1 MGSVPPSIL
10 VLSEY
15 QSIVTCRPEAE
26 VFVDLCRAGFPVT
39 VMTRP
44 ESPYLPRFQEAG
56 VRVVPWHPRR
66 KLDRAEIRRVRAEL
80 ADGGHAVAF
89 AFNNKALGT
98 AVWAARGLPVKLVA
112 YRGFDGNLGWWDP
125 TNYLKLLHPRI
136 DAYWCNAE
144 SVRETV
150 RRNLF
155 SGKDRA
161 VAISKG
167 HDPAWYDGTPKA
179 DLRALGV
186 PAGAFAVACVGEV
199 RPSKAVPDLVEA
211 TRFLPPELPLH
222 FVLAGPGTDAPGFR
236 RLVARS
242 PLADRFHLLGYRKD
256 ALQLMAACDG
266 YALPS
271 RWGESLT
278 RSLIEAMCVGV
289 PPVITDLPGNRE
301 VVIDRECGRVVPPAD
316 PRAFAAALADLAAD
330 RDRARAWGAAARAH
344 IGRRWSHARTV
355 EQVRALVERLAAA

>member
-1 MGSVPPSIL
+1 VAPPLL

-15 QSIVTCRPEAE
+15 ASVVTCRPEAE
-26 VFVDLCRAGFPVT
+26 VFVDLRRAGFPVT
-39 VMTRP
+39 VMTWP
-44 ESPYLPRFQEAG
+44 ESPYIPRFQEAG

-66 KLDRAEIRRVRAEL
+66 KLDRDEIGRLRSEL
-80 ADGGHAVAF
+80 RDGGHAVAF

-112 YRGFDGNLGWWDP
+112 YRGFDGNLAWWDP
-125 TNYLKLLHPRI
+125 TNYLKLLHPRV

-155 SGKDRA
+155 AGKDRA

-167 HDPAWYDGTPKA
+167 HDPAWYDGTPRA

-186 PAGAFAVACVGEV
+186 PAGAFSVACVGEV
-199 RPSKAVPDLVEA
+199 RPSKAVPDLLEA
-211 TRFLPPELPLH
+211 TRFLPPELPVHLL
-222 FVLAGPGTDAPGFR
+222 LAGPGTDAPGFR

-242 PLADRFHLLGYRKD
+242 PMAERIHLLGFRPD
-256 ALQLMAACDG
+256 ALQLMAACDA

-271 RWGESLT
+271 RWGELLT
-278 RSLIEAMCVGV
+278 RSLVEAMCVGV

-301 VVIDRECGRVVPPAD
+301 VVIDGECGRVVPPGD
-316 PRAFAAALADLAAD
+316 PRALAAALEDLA
-330 RDRARAWGAAARAH
+330 RDPARARALGAAARAH

-355 EQVRALVERLAAA
+355 EQVRALVLRLAGA

>member
-1 MGSVPPSIL
+1 MPPSVL

-15 QSIVTCRPEAE
+15 QHVVTCRPEAE
-26 VFVDLCRAGFPVT
+26 VFVDLHRAGVPVT
-39 VMTRP
+39 IMTRP
-44 ESPYLPRFQEAG
+44 GSPYLPRFREQG
-56 VRVVPWHPRR
+56 LRVIPWHPDH
-66 KLDRAEIRRVRAEL
+66 KLDRGEIRRVRQEL
-80 ADGGHAVAF
+80 VQGGHRVAF
-89 AFNNKALGT
+89 LFNNKAVGT

-112 YRGFDGNLGWWDP
+112 YRGFDGNLSRWDP

-144 SVRETV
+144 SVRETI

-155 SGKDRA
+155 VRKDRA

-167 HDPAWYDGTPKA
+167 HDPGWYDGTAPA

-199 RPSKAVPDLVEA
+199 RPSKAVPDLLEA
-211 TRFLPPELPLH
+211 TRSLPASPDLH
-222 FVLAGPGTDAPGFR
+222 LVLAGPGTDAPSFR
-236 RLVARS
+236 ALVEAS
-242 PLADRFHLLGYRKD
+242 PLRERIHCLGYRKD

-266 YALPS
+266 YVLPS

-289 PPVITDLPGNRE
+289 PPVITDLPGNRG
-301 VVIDRECGRVVPPAD
+301 VVIDGECGRVVPPRD
-316 PRAFAAALADLAAD
+316 PRALAAALADLCSD
-330 RDRARAWGAAARAH
+330 RARARAWGRAAREH
-344 IGRRWSHARTV
+344 IGRSWSHARTV
-355 EQVRALVERLAAA
+355 ELVRALIERLAGG